1 MQELFGGSG
10 QDSCTH
16 IRYAIQWYSVKA
28 VGWLVGLSANSASWW
43 KFDQIHPHTNHF
55 FFALRTV
62 FFYCFRPLYLV
73 LLKGVFY
80 RGDPN
85 FWVAIFTNLS
95 LLQQTFLLWLEKKSS
110 ANNRDKLSLW
120 YGILWNVVEYGRR
133 CYSGEGFRD
142 KMCFPNP
149 NVIYDNISLSSS

>member
-28 VGWLVGLSANSASWW
+28 AGWLVGLSANSASWW

-55 FFALRTV
+55 FFCSKNS

-85 FWVAIFTNLS
+85 FWFAIFTNLS
-95 LLQQTFLLWLEKKSS
+95 LLQQTFLLWLEKK
-110 ANNRDKLSLW
+110 AAQITGTHRLCGTGFCGMWWNMVGVAMAEESL
-120 YGILWNVVEYGRR
+120 ETR
-133 CYSGEGFRD
+133 CAFQIQ
-142 KMCFPNP
+142 M
-149 NVIYDNISLSSS
+149 